1 MTSFQSD
8 TVEDLEDEGDMMGA
22 AVAVARNKLITHVSN
37 TIINIGWVAGYITL
51 YSVIITM

>member
-1 MTSFQSD
+1 LTSFQSD

-37 TIINIGWVAGYITL
+37 KIINIIYVAVYI
-51 YSVIITM
+51 